1 MTEKPILKG
10 NKSQSNNQGN
20 RQKLTDR
27 GKGQKNDHGG
37 RANAENSPIPSPWL
51 EHPLDPSPRPH
62 PQASFVEYL
71 RWMRSSNHPQ
81 KENTKI
87 EIMTKVQNQQYS
99 DRLKVLADRT
109 KLLAGEGNWFIGECK
124 GRIRVGGYRGVEAML
139 LPAVDALGIP
149 FIPSSSL
156 RGVARNAAIREFM
169 NEGMTW
175 TEAVESVA
183 PYFGSLEATSKDQM
197 GKVIFFD
204 AYPCQNDGIS
214 IDIANNIWKWQ
225 DNNISPY
232 SPNPNP
238 FFSLENCSFIIGL
251 KPLKPEYKAVSDRV
265 KRWLTI
271 GLAQGIGAQVNA
283 GYGVITTNTK
293 IDPFFSV
300 EFAVRGQL
308 IHGAPTFNQWRF
320 NDRKRSWEANTTN
333 RPEVRPIAF
342 KSMLRYWFRGIA
354 LGVLPAREVKELEG
368 ELFGSI
374 SPQKYGLLCVRV
386 KNAQLIRKEPRD
398 RNDKNGEQEGILELY
413 FTSELKSEKQESFV
427 QVMKHLTWLMFHLG
441 GIGQG
446 SRRPLYSRRNRDHPP
461 WWRGSNLVAF
471 LNDDSTAEEEEFWDT
486 PDDMRAFGRKFQQN
500 LLAFYYALKSFA
512 NLPNNY
518 HTNLQTNGEVR
529 KDLWQEAIDRNCKIL
544 LCQGESRSNKPFAL
558 DILHSE
564 EFKLKGDYNPDLCG
578 KVRGPVKPSPIWISN
593 PDRKYQVVT
602 VFGAVA
608 EPRRG
613 FVEKLKGQGAI
624 QIFPL

>member
-1 MTEKPILKG
+1 MTEKPIQKG
-10 NKSQSNNQGN
+10 DKSQPNNQGN
-20 RQKLTDR
+20 QQKSTTRNGGQDNDRVRQDGTN
-27 GKGQKNDHGG
+27 GSNNPQ
-37 RANAENSPIPSPWL
+37 PSPWL
-51 EHPLDPSPRPH
+51 DHPLH
-62 PQASFVEYL
+62 PDGEKPQTHPNSSFIEYL
-71 RWMRSSNHPQ
+71 RWMRSGNHPQ
-81 KENTKI
+81 KETTRV
-87 EIMTKVQNQQYS
+87 EIMTMAQKQKYS
-99 DRLKVLADRT
+99 DRLKVLTDRT

-175 TEAVESVA
+175 TEAVEAVA

-232 SPNPNP
+232 SPNPNS

-271 GLAQGIGAQVNA
+271 GLAQGIGSQVNA
-283 GYGVITTNTK
+283 GYGVITTDTNAK

-342 KSMLRYWFRGIA
+342 KSMLRYWFRVIA
-354 LGVLPAREVKELEG
+354 LGVLPAGKVKELEG

-386 KNAQLIRKEPRD
+386 RNAKLIHKEPKE
-398 RNDKNGEQEGILELY
+398 KNEIV
-413 FTSELKSEKQESFV
+413 K
-427 QVMKHLTWLMFHLG
+427 
-441 GIGQG
+441 
-446 SRRPLYSRRNRDHPP
+446 
-461 WWRGSNLVAF
+461 
-471 LNDDSTAEEEEFWDT
+471 
-486 PDDMRAFGRKFQQN
+486 
-500 LLAFYYALKSFA
+500 
-512 NLPNNY
+512 
-518 HTNLQTNGEVR
+518 
-529 KDLWQEAIDRNCKIL
+529 KI
-544 LCQGESRSNKPFAL
+544 E
-558 DILHSE
+558 DI
-564 EFKLKGDYNPDLCG
+564 P
-578 KVRGPVKPSPIWISN
+578 
-593 PDRKYQVVT
+593 
-602 VFGAVA
+602 
-608 EPRRG
+608 
-613 FVEKLKGQGAI
+613 
-624 QIFPL
+624 